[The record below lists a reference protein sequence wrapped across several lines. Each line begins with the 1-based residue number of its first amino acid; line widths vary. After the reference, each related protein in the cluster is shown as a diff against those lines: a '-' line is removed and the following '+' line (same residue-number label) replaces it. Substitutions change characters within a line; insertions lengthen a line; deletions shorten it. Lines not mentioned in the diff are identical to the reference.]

1 MERQFLRTFFILFFL
16 VGCQQFEINK
26 LETSAK
32 EKNLDSFK
40 DTLYKNDEDI
50 SIWSYIKNHNNTDD
64 DLVIND
70 QVLSYMN
77 MHLKDLDKFEEYL
90 NDSYYFIYFVVN
102 ELEKNN
108 LPIELAI
115 LPYIESNYDPFS
127 ISSSGAVGLWQL
139 MPTTGKIYNLEKTWW
154 VEGRHDPIESTKA
167 AVKYLAYLYNRFDRN
182 PTLTLIAYHA
192 GPTYLEKQ
200 IRILESRGREVSL
213 SNLKLSKESFN
224 YVPKFLAI
232 NKIIKDPYKY
242 GINLPNLPN
251 EKVIEKIQ
259 IEGQIEMLPFSEFSG
274 VTPEFLYQ
282 LNAGYTKWATPP
294 TTNTVLYLPIERLGT
309 IEQDINNYFQ
319 ENPIRWM
326 THNVSAGET
335 LWDIAK
341 LYDVAVDDLKL
352 VNSKSNQSL
361 LSINE
366 TLLVPLGDPKIT
378 TFIPYQ
384 THIVSEGDTLW
395 SLGRKY
401 DIAPIEI
408 ARNNQLS
415 INGVLSVG
423 VALNIGTGNIA
434 RSMQAKKRSIL
445 YSVKQGDNL
454 YKISELFNIEIS
466 EIMELN
472 NLSSNDLS
480 PGQILKL
487 IISAI

>member
-1 MERQFLRTFFILFFL
+1 MERFFIVFLTLLIAYGCSNFNIIPARPYVDIEPSKEVLVTEVKYNNIWDRIFKENNFIDDPLPNETEKYVTRFLKNKKHFNDLILNGEYYLFE
-16 VGCQQFEINK
+16 V
-26 LETSAK
+26 LE
-32 EKNLDSFK
+32 ELDR
-40 DTLYKNDEDI
+40 YR
-50 SIWSYIKNHNNTDD
+50 
-64 DLVIND
+64 
-70 QVLSYMN
+70 
-77 MHLKDLDKFEEYL
+77 
-90 NDSYYFIYFVVN
+90 
-102 ELEKNN
+102 
-108 LPIELAI
+108 LPSEFAL

-154 VEGRHDPIESTKA
+154 VEERHDPIESTKA

-182 PTLTLIAYHA
+182 PTLTLIAYNA

-200 IRILESRGREVSL
+200 IRILESRGREVTL
-213 SNLKLSKESFN
+213 KNLKLSRESFN

-232 NKIIKDPYKY
+232 NKIVKNPYRY
-242 GINLPNLPN
+242 GVNLPILPN
-251 EKVIEKIQ
+251 KKVIDKIQ
-259 IEGQIEMLPFSEFSG
+259 FEGQVEMLPFSEFTG
-274 VTPEFLYQ
+274 ITPEFLYQ

-294 TTNTVLYLPIERLGT
+294 INNTVLFLPIERLNA
-309 IEQDINNYFQ
+309 IEGDIDDYFQ

-326 THNVSAGET
+326 THNVSSGET

-352 VNSKSNQSL
+352 VNSKSDHSL

-366 TLLVPLGDPKIT
+366 TLLVPLGDPEIT

-384 THIVSEGDTLW
+384 THIVGEGDTLW

-401 DIAPIEI
+401 NIAPIEI

-415 INGVLSVG
+415 INGVLSIG